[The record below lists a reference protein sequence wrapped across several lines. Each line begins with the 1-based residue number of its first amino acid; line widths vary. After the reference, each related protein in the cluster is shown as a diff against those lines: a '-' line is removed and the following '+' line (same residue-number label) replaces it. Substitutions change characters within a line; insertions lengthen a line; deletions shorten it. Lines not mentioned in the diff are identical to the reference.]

1 MSLIISSTSVTR
13 FPQQKLNTEPPSN
26 PQRSL
31 DRLIEKGE
39 PGGEVGALIAK
50 TTIVN
55 QAEVSLKAQA
65 NASHDVA
72 LSLLD

>member
-1 MSLIISSTSVTR
+1 MSLIISSTSITR
-13 FPQQKLNTEPPSN
+13 FPQQKLTTETPSN

-39 PGGEVGALIAK
+39 TGGEVGALIAK

-65 NASHDVA
+65 NASHEVA